1 MTVGMRLSP
10 RMGFVSVILL
20 LAMVSS
26 MGAQDAKPKKFLK
39 KPLTI
44 EDQGSFFIGGVTKV
58 TNYAGGFGPANA
70 NTPPAPNQITI
81 GQMYVQF
88 QIPARRRPGRPS
100 SWSTVQPTREPRLNP
115 RPTAAKA
122 GLRTSFAKVY
132 RRMSSIRRAA
142 AVRDSINPS
151 FEKRWRPSQPVMS
164 RRDSP

>member
-10 RMGFVSVILL
+10 RRGFVSVILL

-70 NTPPAPNQITI
+70 NTPPVPNQITI

-88 QIPARRRPGRPS
+88 QIPARK
-100 SWSTVQPTREPRLNP
+100 
-115 RPTAAKA
+115 KA
-122 GLRTSFAKVY
+122 GPPVISGDSASLGRLFADLRG
-132 RRMSSIRRAA
+132 RR
-142 AVRDSINPS
+142 
-151 FEKRWRPSQPVMS
+151 
-164 RRDSP
+164 